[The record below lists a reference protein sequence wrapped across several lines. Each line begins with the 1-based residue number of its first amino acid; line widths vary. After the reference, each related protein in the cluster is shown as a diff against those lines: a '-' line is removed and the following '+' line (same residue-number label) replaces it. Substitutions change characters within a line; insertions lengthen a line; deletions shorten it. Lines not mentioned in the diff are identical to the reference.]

1 MKIVCLGDS
10 LTYGYGVPRKDT
22 WVTLLGEK
30 YGVQAVNEG
39 INGDTTAGMIAR
51 FESAVTGGG
60 ATHAVMTG
68 GTNDLFNGVPLA
80 VVQSNILTLV
90 FHALGCGVRPVV
102 GVPVPVVAGMA
113 RQSWPVFCDLEEVNR
128 SLIDFRKW
136 MFKMSENV
144 NFAVADF
151 YGCVFEGGA
160 LREDYYLDG
169 LHLNA
174 KGNRKL
180 VEAVQF

>member
-39 INGDTTAGMIAR
+39 INGDTTAGMLAR
-51 FESAVTGGG
+51 FETAVAGAG
-60 ATHAVMTG
+60 ATHAVITG
-68 GTNDLFNGVPLA
+68 GSNDLFNGVPLA

-90 FHALGCGVRPVV
+90 FHALGRGVRPVV
-102 GVPVPVVAGMA
+102 GAPIPVVAEMVKL
-113 RQSWPVFCDLEEVNR
+113 SWPVFCDLGEVNR
-128 SLIDFRKW
+128 SLVDFRKW
-136 MFKMSENV
+136 MLKMSESV

-174 KGNRKL
+174 KGNIKMAA
-180 VEAVQF
+180 AVAL